1 MESVFF
7 CIKSPIAASALAT
20 NTTNTTT
27 TRPENSSTTP
37 EAQPMGVT
45 EIVAVAVGFLLL
57 LLFSVGLSI
66 LLLQKK
72 KRIDKDDL
80 GGKLAAK
87 PQFKAD
93 AKGKESKCQLI
104 SQSKVTTSDLSLPPH
119 MVLTKGPNLRE
130 VAKEMAG
137 AKCKLNEEFKLM
149 ADHVRINFKKKCKV
163 GRLENNKPH
172 NRYLDIGKY

>member
-1 MESVFF
+1 
-7 CIKSPIAASALAT
+7 
-20 NTTNTTT
+20 
-27 TRPENSSTTP
+27 
-37 EAQPMGVT
+37 MGVT

-80 GGKLAAK
+80 GGKLAVL
-87 PQFKAD
+87 PQFKAGT
-93 AKGKESKCQLI
+93 KGEESKCQLI

-130 VAKEMAG
+130 GAKEMAG